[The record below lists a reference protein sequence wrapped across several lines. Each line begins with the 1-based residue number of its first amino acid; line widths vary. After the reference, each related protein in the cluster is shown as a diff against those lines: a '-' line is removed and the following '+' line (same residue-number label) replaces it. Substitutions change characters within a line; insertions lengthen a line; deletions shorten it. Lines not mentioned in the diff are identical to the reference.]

1 MTMLEKVKKALRI
14 SHDYLNE
21 DIEDT
26 INTAR
31 AELIR
36 SGVDKAIAEGDSDLT
51 QMAIKTY
58 CQFVYAED
66 QKLKDGYEKSWMY
79 QLDALR
85 KSTFDV

>member
-36 SGVDKAIAEGDSDLT
+36 SGVDKAIAEGDSDLV

-58 CQFVYAED
+58 CLFVYSDD
-66 QKLKDGYEKSWMY
+66 QKKTDGYWKSWQY
-79 QLDALR
+79 QLDCIR
-85 KSTFDV
+85 KSTFEV

>member
-36 SGVDKAIAEGDSDLT
+36 SGVDKAIAECDSDLT

-66 QKLKDGYEKSWMY
+66 QKMKDGYEKSWMY